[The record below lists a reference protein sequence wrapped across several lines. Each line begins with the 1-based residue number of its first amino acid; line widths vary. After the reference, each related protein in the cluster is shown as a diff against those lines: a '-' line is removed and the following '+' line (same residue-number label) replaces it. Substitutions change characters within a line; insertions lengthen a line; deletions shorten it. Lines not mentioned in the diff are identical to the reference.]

1 MRPGLCPRLP
11 GRGASTQ
18 HERDDRRTGMKRLR
32 KGLVVAAVALVM
44 GSLAAGCGGSGPVGA
59 AIKPASS
66 RLPPSRTAIPSR
78 SASIAPPA
86 PTAEA
91 PATSQAPEDPAAA
104 SPAAAGGS
112 GSSLLWLWIV
122 LAAVVVIGLI
132 VWIARASGRR
142 SAAAA
147 GWHSRVIN
155 TYAKGQAL
163 ADALGMAEARGA
175 PAAGEA
181 AAGWAGLQ
189 ARADD
194 LTQELYSLRESAP
207 SEEDRELVAD
217 ALASLQAL
225 RSAMAEKQA
234 AGGAGGAGGARSP
247 EAAQVHSR
255 LMSFE
260 ASLRALRAPEEQ
272 LPRI

>member
-1 MRPGLCPRLP
+1 MR
-11 GRGASTQ
+11 
-18 HERDDRRTGMKRLR
+18 RLR
-32 KGLVVAAVALVM
+32 KGLAVAAMALVV
-44 GSLAAGCGGSGPVGA
+44 GPLAAGCGGSGPVSG
-59 AIKPASS
+59 AIKTAISS
-66 RLPPSRTAIPSR
+66 LTPSRTASLPSR

-91 PATSQAPEDPAAA
+91 PAPSQAPATPAAA
-104 SPAAAGGS
+104 SPAAAAES
-112 GSSLLWLWIV
+112 GSSLLWLWIL
-122 LAAVVVIGLI
+122 LAAVAVIGLI

-142 SAAAA
+142 SATAA

-163 ADALGMAEARGA
+163 ADALRIAEARGA

-181 AAGWAGLQ
+181 AARWAGLQ

-207 SEEDRELVAD
+207 REEDRDLVAD

-225 RSAMAEKQA
+225 RSAMAEEQA
-234 AGGAGGAGGARSP
+234 AGGAGGARSP
-247 EAAQVHSR
+247 EAAQVHGR

-260 ASLRALRAPEEQ
+260 ASLRALQAPEEQ

>member
-1 MRPGLCPRLP
+1 M
-11 GRGASTQ
+11 T
-18 HERDDRRTGMKRLR
+18 RLR
-32 KGLVVAAVALVM
+32 KGLAVAAMALVM
-44 GSLAAGCGGSGPVGA
+44 GPLAAGCGGSGPVGG
-59 AIKPASS
+59 AIKTAISS
-66 RLPPSRTAIPSR
+66 LTPSRTATASLPSR
-78 SASIAPPA
+78 SASIAPPT

-91 PATSQAPEDPAAA
+91 PATSQAPETPAAA

-112 GSSLLWLWIV
+112 SSSLLWLWIV

-142 SAAAA
+142 SATAA

-155 TYAKGQAL
+155 IYAKGQAL
-163 ADALGMAEARGA
+163 ADALRIAEAREA

-181 AAGWAGLQ
+181 AARWAGLQ

-207 SEEDRELVAD
+207 REEDRYLAAD

-225 RSAMAEKQA
+225 RSAMAEEQA
-234 AGGAGGAGGARSP
+234 AGGAGGARSP

-260 ASLRALRAPEEQ
+260 SSLRALRAPEEQ
-272 LPRI
+272 SPRI